1 MSLRRALAG
10 FVSAGCL
17 FLLIEVLLSH
27 REVFGEKPVAWA
39 PIIFCGLALLI
50 SLWAFAQW
58 RPSAQKA
65 LQVVSVFLLLVGV
78 AGLYF
83 HNAERLMGEGHEA
96 EEHKAI
102 EHKKGEGHGEEHH
115 APPLAPLAILGMG
128 VLGLMATYPKW
139 SQDEQQS

>member
-83 HNAERLMGEGHEA
+83 HNAERLEGEEHEA
-96 EEHKAI
+96 KEHEAV
-102 EHKKGEGHGEEHH
+102 EQGKGERHEEEHH
-115 APPLAPLAILGMG
+115 APPLAPLAISGIG
-128 VLGLMATYPKW
+128 ILGLMATYPKW
-139 SQDEQQS
+139 EQEEQQS